1 MNNIKRSVV
10 IVEDD
15 DFLRSLL
22 ADGLR
27 SAGFSVNTAGDAQE
41 ARQVIASID
50 PDAMLIDIDLGAGAN
65 GIDLGESLAVHS
77 PDIAVVYLT
86 ALADPR
92 LAGTRTRALN
102 PKVAYLNKRSV
113 LNIETVI
120 EALEVV
126 LRDRDVSLVRHDLQ
140 DSSVISRLSNTQLE
154 VLRLMAEGLTNQ
166 QIALG
171 RNRSLSATEALI
183 SRIFAVLSIDAGKEA
198 NPRIAAVRAYLDQGG
213 VTHRE

>member
-1 MNNIKRSVV
+1 MNNIPRSVV

-27 SAGFSVNTAGDAQE
+27 SAGFIVNTAGDAQE
-41 ARQVIASID
+41 ARRVIASID

-102 PKVAYLNKRSV
+102 PKAAYLNKRSV

-126 LRDRDVSLVRHDLQ
+126 LRDRDVSPVRHDLQ
-140 DSSVISRLSNTQLE
+140 GSTAIARLSNTQLE

-166 QIALG
+166 QIAQE

-183 SRIFAVLSIDAGKEA
+183 SRIFAALSIDVEKVA
-198 NPRIAAVRAYLDQGG
+198 NPRIAAVRAYLDEGG
-213 VTHRE
+213 VTHRG